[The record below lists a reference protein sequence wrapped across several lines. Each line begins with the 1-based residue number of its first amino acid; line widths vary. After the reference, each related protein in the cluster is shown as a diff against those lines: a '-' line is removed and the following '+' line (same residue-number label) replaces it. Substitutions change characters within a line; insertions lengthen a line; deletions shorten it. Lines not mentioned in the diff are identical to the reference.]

1 MALVDEINDLLDA
14 RSVDE
19 VWALLLEQLR
29 EYGFDRLFYI
39 YARVSPSDHLDEP
52 DNALVLSNH
61 SKAYLDRF
69 IGDGLYRDAPM
80 VRWANEN
87 QGVCNWR
94 CIEEMLETGNVT
106 PGERQ
111 VIAFNRQHG
120 VIAGLSISFA
130 ALAVR
135 AKGGIGLVARC
146 GLSHDDVDRIWRE
159 SGPEILALTRVAH
172 LRIVSLPHPQARTML
187 SPRQREALE
196 WVAEGKTTLD
206 IAVLMG
212 VSAATVEKHLR
223 LARESLRVDST
234 AQAVAKAT
242 MMNQIFAMD
251 V

>member
-1 MALVDEINDLLDA
+1 MDQLSDINDLLEA
-14 RSVDE
+14 RCVDE
-19 VWALLLEQLR
+19 VWALLIERMR
-29 EYGFDRLFYI
+29 EYGFDRLLYI
-39 YARVSPSDHLDEP
+39 YARINPGNQLGEP
-52 DNALVLSNH
+52 GNALMLSNH

-69 IGDGLYRDAPM
+69 VGDSLYRNAPM

-94 CIEEMLETGNVT
+94 CIDEMLETGNVT
-106 PGERQ
+106 AAERQ

-120 VIAGLSISFA
+120 VFAGMSISFA

-135 AKGGIGLVARC
+135 AKGGIGLVAHA
-146 GLSHDDVDRIWRE
+146 GLGHDDVDRIWQRH
-159 SGPEILALTRVAH
+159 GAEILALTRVAH
-172 LRIVSLPHPQARTML
+172 LRIISLPHPQARVML

-206 IAVLMG
+206 IAVRMG
-212 VSAATVEKHLR
+212 VSVATVEKHLR
-223 LARESLRVDST
+223 LARESLNVDNT

-242 MMNQIFAMD
+242 IMNQIFTMD